1 MNHELNQL
9 PLQQSKEWQRLQQDL
24 GEKTFFCQTKNYQFL
39 AIKKSTP
46 LGHYLYLPYGPFINP
61 SASQANIKNCFSRL
75 LKIAAQ
81 ENAFFI
87 RLEPQNFSS
96 KNSNPQ
102 SQPLTISQKKSNVA
116 QYFSLN
122 SQRLRKTKDLNPAET
137 WCLDLTQPESDILTH
152 FSQGTRT
159 RHNTYRKKGLTVE
172 ISHNPTDIKYLVN
185 LQHKL
190 AKEKHIASFS
200 EDYLKTELSQPFASL
215 FLVKFHHP
223 GVPSQLPPQNT
234 EIPTDSSPEI
244 TNINS
249 TSNTTSAKNAPVA
262 PSKNT
267 KPTPQDG
274 EVIAASLFFDFK
286 DTRFYMQS
294 AANLDFRYLPATV
307 ALLSHAIFDAK
318 AKGLKTLDFWGIAPE
333 GADASHPWYGF
344 TEFKKSFGGYEK
356 IYAGTFDYLL
366 DQKHYRLYSLLR
378 KLNRFKR
385 HLFS

>member
-9 PLQQSKEWQRLQQDL
+9 PLQQSKEWQKLQQDL
-24 GEKTFFCQTKNYQFL
+24 GEKTIFHQTKKYQFL

-46 LGHYLYLPYGPFINP
+46 LGSYLYLPYGPFINP
-61 SASQANIKNCFSRL
+61 SANQADIRNCLNQL
-75 LKIAAQ
+75 LKIATQ

-87 RLEPQNFSS
+87 RLEPQNLSS
-96 KNSNPQ
+96 KNSNPE

-122 SQRLRKTKDLNPAET
+122 PQKLRKTKDLNPAET

-159 RHNTYRKKGLTVE
+159 RHNTYHKKGLTVE
-172 ISHNPTDIKYLVN
+172 ISRNPTDIKYLVD

-215 FLVKFHHP
+215 FLVRFHHSSP
-223 GVPSQLPPQNT
+223 TSQLSFPNT
-234 EIPTDSSPEI
+234 KT
-244 TNINS
+244 S
-249 TSNTTSAKNAPVA
+249 TSSSIKVTDANYVSSTTSAKNASVA
-262 PSKNT
+262 PPKNP
-267 KPTPQDG
+267 KPTPKDG
-274 EVIAASLFFDFK
+274 EIIAASLFFDFK

-294 AANLDFRYLPATV
+294 AANLDFRHLPATV

-318 AKGLKTLDFWGIAPE
+318 AKGLKILDFWGIAPE
-333 GADASHPWYGF
+333 GADSSHPWYGF

-356 IYAGTFDYLL
+356 IYAGTYDYLL
-366 DQKHYRLYSLLR
+366 DKKRYHLYSLLR
-378 KLNRFKR
+378 KLNRLKR
-385 HLFS
+385 RLFV